1 MSISR
6 MVYTGTSYFG
16 EYARNEIKTEIAKHH
31 FKKAF
36 LISDK
41 DLMNC
46 GIVGKVES
54 VLKENQTPYEIDVEV
69 KPNPTIENVTYG
81 LERYQ
86 ESGSDFIVAVGGG
99 SVIDTA
105 KAIAVIAN
113 NPENADVVSLEGMDK
128 SSNPAVPMIALPTT
142 AGTGSETTMDY
153 VITNTKE
160 RRKMACMDSKVVPVA
175 AILDTE
181 IMASLPLKL
190 TAATAMDALTHAV
203 ESYLSLGA
211 FSFGFAVLTNPENG
225 DKKSLRCNA
234 IVANA
239 SIIDS
244 ECMMTMPRGILANVG
259 FDALCHCMEA
269 YISKISQPMTDMMC
283 EKGMELLGKYLI
295 PLYEG
300 ACEPEAWDAV
310 SLASTIGG
318 MVIHTAGVTLAHGM
332 EHPASGLRDI
342 THGKGLAAITP
353 AVMEA
358 SAAGCLEK
366 FAVIS
371 RCLGGK
377 DEKDC
382 VDRIRKLIEQLNL
395 TVTLGELGIKEEDV
409 AWMAENC
416 MKVSAAGISYHPVT
430 FDRDQ
435 IEELYRRCL

>member
-203 ESYLSLGA
+203 ESYL
-211 FSFGFAVLTNPENG
+211 
-225 DKKSLRCNA
+225 
-234 IVANA
+234 
-239 SIIDS
+239 
-244 ECMMTMPRGILANVG
+244 
-259 FDALCHCMEA
+259 
-269 YISKISQPMTDMMC
+269 
-283 EKGMELLGKYLI
+283 
-295 PLYEG
+295 
-300 ACEPEAWDAV
+300 
-310 SLASTIGG
+310 
-318 MVIHTAGVTLAHGM
+318 
-332 EHPASGLRDI
+332 
-342 THGKGLAAITP
+342 
-353 AVMEA
+353 
-358 SAAGCLEK
+358 
-366 FAVIS
+366 
-371 RCLGGK
+371 
-377 DEKDC
+377 
-382 VDRIRKLIEQLNL
+382 
-395 TVTLGELGIKEEDV
+395 
-409 AWMAENC
+409 
-416 MKVSAAGISYHPVT
+416 
-430 FDRDQ
+430 
-435 IEELYRRCL
+435 